1 MRAMNLFLRSLLLAL
16 VALSLG
22 ACPNRVAPLEIKVV
36 KPSDTGVGPDPLEGV
51 AFIRVR
57 VLDDLG
63 EVVVEQKVDV
73 GSGTANLEGL
83 PSEVALRV
91 QVAGLA
97 SDESIV
103 SYGISPVFEI
113 PGDIG
118 ENPEPIRRTVF
129 LRAVEKFSPAVA
141 AFDTS
146 APSRLSVP
154 RAGHTATLLDDGRVL
169 IAGGFQAANRVSH
182 SWKYLASVEVYD
194 PATGAVTTEIP
205 DMMFKSGGGTTPRA
219 FHSAVKLPSGQVL
232 ISGGEATTGTGAA
245 ATMATVN
252 NSILFDPTVAE
263 APWAPIVTMKRYRSR
278 HTATREQNGRVL
290 LYGGVDWG
298 EGTNAAAFSDTFEWF
313 DPEINRFRLPATD
326 LPPFKAIGH
335 AALSVAGGQFIAI
348 AGGATVPGSG
358 GSAELADGDSIRFFK
373 YEKDADRIQPLSSS
387 GLKLDPKRSWAAV
400 APIGAAQFLVLGGF
414 KDFNANEPWN
424 LFPGSPHSGSDVI
437 ALKYSQEEPLK
448 RIFGPSVDVPRGHI
462 CAVTLHD
469 GRVLAIGG
477 RGQPDPVK
485 TPALIEA
492 VSHNTLITESE
503 GSIRS
508 SRGSPLAEARYFHTC
523 TLLNDGSVLVTGGMY
538 EKGTNVTTLASMEI
552 FVPYPAE

>member
-1 MRAMNLFLRSLLLAL
+1 MRAMNLLRTLLLAL

-36 KPSDTGVGPDPLEGV
+36 KPSDPDPLEGV

-63 EVVVEQKVDV
+63 NIVVEKRVDA
-73 GSGTANLEGL
+73 GSGKADLEEL
-83 PSEVALRV
+83 PSEVPLRV
-91 QVAGLA
+91 QVAGLT

-103 SYGISPVFEI
+103 SYGLSPVFEI
-113 PGDIG
+113 PGDLG
-118 ENPEPIRRTVF
+118 ENPEPIQRTVF
-129 LRAVEKFSPAVA
+129 LRAVERFSPAIA
-141 AFDTS
+141 AYD
-146 APSRLSVP
+146 PSVPSTLSVP

-219 FHSAVKLPSGQVL
+219 FHTAVKLPSGQVL
-232 ISGGEATTGTGAA
+232 ISGGEATTGAGAP
-245 ATMATVN
+245 ATMMTVN

-263 APWAPIVTMKRYRSR
+263 APWAPIVTMKKWRSR

-290 LYGGVDWG
+290 LYGGLDWG
-298 EGTNAAAFSDTFEWF
+298 EETNRAELVDTFEWF
-313 DPEINRFRLPATD
+313 DSEINRFRLPTD
-326 LPPFKAIGH
+326 YNPFKAIGH
-335 AALSVAGGQFIAI
+335 AALPVAGGQFVAI
-348 AGGATVPGSG
+348 AGGATVPGGG
-358 GSAELADGDSIRFFK
+358 GSPDLADGDSIRFFK
-373 YEKDADRIQPLSSS
+373 YEKEADKIQPLSS
-387 GLKLDPKRSWAAV
+387 GDLKLDPKRTWAAV

-414 KDFNANEPWN
+414 KDFDPARPWD
-424 LFPGSPHSGSDVI
+424 LFPGNPHNASDLI
-437 ALKYSQEEPLK
+437 ALKPLK
-448 RIFGPSVDVPRGHI
+448 RDSGPSVDVPRGHI
-462 CAVTLHD
+462 CAVTLQD

-477 RGQPDPVK
+477 RGQPDVVK
-485 TPALIEA
+485 NPALIEA
-492 VSHNTLITESE
+492 LPHNTVISERE

-508 SRGSPLAEARYFHTC
+508 SRGLPLAESRYFHTC
-523 TLLNDGSVLVTGGMY
+523 TLLNDGSVLVTGGMH
-538 EKGTNVTTLASMEI
+538 EVGTNITTLSSMEI